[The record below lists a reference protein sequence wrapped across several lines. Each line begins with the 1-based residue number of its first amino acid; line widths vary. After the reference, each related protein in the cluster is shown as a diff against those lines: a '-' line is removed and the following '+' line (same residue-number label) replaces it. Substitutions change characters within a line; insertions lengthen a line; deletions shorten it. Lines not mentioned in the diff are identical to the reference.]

1 MQNFYWYS
9 VYLHPC
15 YSDHLQG
22 SPSIQH
28 YPLFIPQPHQIKEL
42 AIFQSL
48 TQRKRNSVTRSPPSS
63 QAFSLQNFL
72 LSHPLL
78 LSPPLLFFSGFFLYI
93 LHPPVQESRTSI
105 SASPFECLL
114 LRKLSLP
121 ASFPSLLLETSLT
134 VTVLLLEIINPV
146 ALFFGPFLVV
156 LTF

>member
-1 MQNFYWYS
+1 MKNFYWYS

-15 YSDHLQG
+15 YSDHFQG

-48 TQRKRNSVTRSPPSS
+48 TQRKRNSATCSPPSS
-63 QAFSLQNFL
+63 QAFSLQSFL
-72 LSHPLL
+72 LSHSLL

-93 LHPPVQESRTSI
+93 LHPPVQESRTSR
-105 SASPFECLL
+105 SASPFECL

-121 ASFPSLLLETSLT
+121 ASFPSLLLEASLT
-134 VTVLLLEIINPV
+134 VTVLLLEIINLV

-156 LTF
+156 LTL